1 MDSFDL
7 AIIGGGPAG
16 YRAAELA
23 QKGGLKTVLFEKKA
37 LGGTCLNE
45 GCIPTKALLNSAKIY
60 AAARDG
66 ARFGV
71 VAPGIALDHK
81 AAMAHKGRVV
91 KTLVGGVELKMKK
104 AGVTVVPEAATIT
117 GRTNDGFSVMAG
129 ERGYTAKRLLIC
141 SGSVPVLP
149 PIAGLRESLA
159 SGFAVTS
166 TEMLD
171 LVELPKR
178 LVVIGGGVI
187 GLEMA
192 SYYHEAG
199 SAVEVVEML
208 SKIGGPIDEK
218 LSSLLQKALEKSGVK
233 FNLSCKVTRIEAGKV
248 VYEKDGAEQS
258 VEADKVL
265 VSIGRRAFTEGLGL
279 ETIGVALER
288 GAVVVDEKGRTNVG
302 GVFAAG
308 DANGRSM
315 LAHTAYREAEL
326 CVNTMLGVSDRMD
339 YDAIPAVIYTHPE
352 VAGVGLTAEAARQKG
367 IAVDVVELPLRY
379 SGRYIAENP
388 SGNDICVL
396 VADKITH
403 KVLGVHLCGNYAS
416 EMIYGAAM
424 MIERSMRVEDVRK
437 VVFPHP
443 TVSEVIREAAFGLQE
458 TSRKEKDQ

>member
-1 MDSFDL
+1 MELFDL

-23 QKGGLKTVLFEKKA
+23 AKGGLKTVLFEKKS

-60 AAARDG
+60 TAAKEG

-71 VAPGIALDHK
+71 NAPGITLDHM

-91 KTLVGGVELKMKK
+91 KTLVGGVEMKMKK
-104 AGVTVVPEAATIT
+104 AGVTVVAAAAKIT
-117 GRTNDGFSVMAG
+117 GRAADGFAVAAG
-129 ERGYTAKRLLIC
+129 EQGFTAKKLLIC
-141 SGSVPVLP
+141 AGSVPVLP
-149 PIAGLRESLA
+149 PITGLRESLE
-159 SGFAVTS
+159 SGFTVTS

-171 LVELPKR
+171 MVELPKK

-199 SAVEVVEML
+199 SEVEVVEML
-208 SKIGGPIDEK
+208 PRIGGPIDEK
-218 LSSLLQKALEKSGVK
+218 LSGLLQKALEKSGVK

-248 VYEKDGAEQS
+248 VFEKDGTEQS

-265 VSIGRRAFTEGLGL
+265 VSIGRKPFTEGLGL
-279 ETIGVALER
+279 ESIGVALER
-288 GAVVVDEKGRTNVG
+288 GAVITDERGRTTVG

-308 DANGRSM
+308 DVNGKSM

-326 CVNTMLGVSDRMD
+326 CVNVMLGKEDRVN

-352 VAGVGLTAEAARQKG
+352 VAGVGLTAEAAKQKG

-388 SGNDICVL
+388 TGTDICIL
-396 VADKITH
+396 VADKTTR
-403 KVLGVHLCGNYAS
+403 KVLGVHMCGNYAS
-416 EMIYGAAM
+416 EIIYGAAM

-443 TVSEVIREAAFGLQE
+443 TVSEVLREAVFE
-458 TSRKEKDQ
+458 I

>member
-1 MDSFDL
+1 MDRFDL

-23 QKGGLKTVLFEKKA
+23 AKGGLKTVLFEKKA

-60 AAARDG
+60 TAAKDG

-71 VAPGIALDHK
+71 NAPGITLDHK

-91 KTLVGGVELKMKK
+91 KTLVGGVDMKMKK
-104 AGVTVVPEAATIT
+104 AGVTVVAAAARIT
-117 GRTNDGFSVMAG
+117 GRSADGFTVTAG
-129 ERGYTAKRLLIC
+129 EQDYTAKRLLIC

-149 PIAGLRESLA
+149 PITGLKEALA

-171 LVELPKR
+171 LVELPKK
-178 LVVIGGGVI
+178 LVMIGGGVI

-199 SAVEVVEML
+199 AAVEVVEML
-208 SKIGGPIDEK
+208 PKIGGPIDEK
-218 LSSLLQKALEKSGVK
+218 LSGLLQKALEKSGVK
-233 FNLSCKVTRIEAGKV
+233 FNLSCRVTRLEAGKV
-248 VYEKDGAEQS
+248 VFEKDGAEQS
-258 VEADKVL
+258 LEADCVL
-265 VSIGRRAFTEGLGL
+265 VSIGRKPFIDGLGL

-288 GAVVVDEKGRTNVG
+288 GAVVVDDKGRTTVG

-308 DANGRSM
+308 DVNGKSM

-326 CVNTMLGVSDRMD
+326 CVNTMLGNEDRMN

-367 IAVDVVELPLRY
+367 LAVDVVELPLRY
-379 SGRYIAENP
+379 SGRYLAENP
-388 SGNDICVL
+388 SGNDVCIL
-396 VADKITH
+396 VADKLTRR
-403 KVLGVHLCGNYAS
+403 VLGVHMCGNYAS
-416 EMIYGAAM
+416 EMIFGAAM
-424 MIERSMRVEDVRK
+424 MIERNMRVEDVRK

-443 TVSEVIREAAFGLQE
+443 TVSEVLRESAFE
-458 TSRKEKDQ
+458 I

>member
-1 MDSFDL
+1 MDIFDL

-16 YRAAELA
+16 YRAAELTA
-23 QKGGLKTVLFEKKA
+23 KGGLKTVVFEKKS

-60 AAARDG
+60 SAARDG

-71 VAPGIALDHK
+71 KVEGISLDHA

-104 AGVTVVPEAATIT
+104 AGVAVVPAAAAIR
-117 GRTNDGFSVMAG
+117 GRNAEGFELEAG
-129 ERGYTAKRLLIC
+129 EQAYAARRLLIC

-149 PIAGLRESLA
+149 QIAGLRDAIA

-171 LVELPKR
+171 MVELPKK
-178 LVVIGGGVI
+178 LAVIGGGVI

-208 SKIGGPIDEK
+208 PRIGGPIEEK
-218 LSSLLQKALEKSGVK
+218 LSLILQKALEKSGVK
-233 FNLSCKVTRIEAGKV
+233 FNLSCKVTRFEADKV
-248 VYEKDGAEQS
+248 VFEKDGKEHS
-258 VEADKVL
+258 VAADRVL
-265 VSIGRRAFTEGLGL
+265 VSIGRKAFTEGIGL
-279 ETIGVALER
+279 ENIGVALER
-288 GAVVVDEKGRTNVG
+288 GAIITDDKGRTNVG

-308 DANGRSM
+308 DVNGKSM

-326 CVNTMLGVSDRMD
+326 CVNTMLGREDRMN

-352 VAGVGLTAEAARQKG
+352 VAGVGLTVEAAKQKG

-388 SGNDICVL
+388 SGNDICIMV
-396 VADKITH
+396 VEKATRRI
-403 KVLGVHLCGNYAS
+403 LGVHMCGNYAS

-424 MIERSMRVEDVRK
+424 MIERNMRVEDVRK

-443 TVSEVIREAAFGLQE
+443 TVSEVLRESVFE
-458 TSRKEKDQ
+458 I

>member
-1 MDSFDL
+1 MDRFDL

-23 QKGGLKTVLFEKKA
+23 AKGGLKTVLFEKKA

-60 AAARDG
+60 TAAKDG

-71 VAPGIALDHK
+71 NAPGITLDHK

-91 KTLVGGVELKMKK
+91 KTLVGGVDMKMKK
-104 AGVTVVPEAATIT
+104 AGVTVVAAAARIT
-117 GRTNDGFSVMAG
+117 GRSADGFTVTAG
-129 ERGYTAKRLLIC
+129 EQDYTAKRLLIC

-149 PIAGLRESLA
+149 PITGLKEALA

-171 LVELPKR
+171 LVELPKK

-199 SAVEVVEML
+199 AAVEVVEML
-208 SKIGGPIDEK
+208 PKIGGPIDEK
-218 LSSLLQKALEKSGVK
+218 LSGLLQKALEKSGVK
-233 FNLSCKVTRIEAGKV
+233 FNLSCRVTRLEAGKV
-248 VYEKDGAEQS
+248 VFEKDGAEQS
-258 VEADKVL
+258 LEADCVL
-265 VSIGRRAFTEGLGL
+265 VSIGRKPFIDGLGL

-288 GAVVVDEKGRTNVG
+288 GAVVVDDKGRTTVG

-308 DANGRSM
+308 DVNGKSM

-326 CVNTMLGVSDRMD
+326 CVNTMLGNEDRMN

-367 IAVDVVELPLRY
+367 LAVDVVELPLRY
-379 SGRYIAENP
+379 SGRYLAENP
-388 SGNDICVL
+388 SGNDVCIL
-396 VADKITH
+396 VADKLTRR
-403 KVLGVHLCGNYAS
+403 VLGVHMCGNYAS
-416 EMIYGAAM
+416 EMIFGAAM
-424 MIERSMRVEDVRK
+424 MIERNMRVEDVRK

-443 TVSEVIREAAFGLQE
+443 TVSEVLRESAFE
-458 TSRKEKDQ
+458 I

>member
-1 MDSFDL
+1 MESFDL

-23 QKGGLKTVLFEKKA
+23 QKGGLKTVLFEKKS

-60 AAARDG
+60 TAAKEG

-71 VAPGIALDHK
+71 NAPGITLDHK

-91 KTLVGGVELKMKK
+91 KTLVGGVDMKMKK
-104 AGVTVVPEAATIT
+104 AGVTVVAAAARIT
-117 GRTNDGFSVMAG
+117 GRAAEGLSVVAG
-129 ERGYTAKRLLIC
+129 EQGYTAKRLLIC

-149 PIAGLRESLA
+149 PIMGLKESLA
-159 SGFAVTS
+159 TGFAVTS

-171 LVELPKR
+171 QVELPKK

-199 SAVEVVEML
+199 SEVEVVEML
-208 SKIGGPIDEK
+208 PKIGGPIDER
-218 LSSLLQKALEKSGVK
+218 LSGLLQKALEKIGVK
-233 FNLSCKVTRIEAGKV
+233 FNLGCKVTRFEAGKV
-248 VYEKDGAEQS
+248 VFEKDGAEQS

-265 VSIGRRAFTEGLGL
+265 VSIGRKPFTEGLGL

-288 GAVVVDEKGRTNVG
+288 GAIVVDEKGRTNVG

-308 DANGRSM
+308 DVNGKSM

-326 CVNTMLGVSDRMD
+326 CVNVMLGREDRVN

-352 VAGVGLTAEAARQKG
+352 VAGVGLTAEAAKQKG
-367 IAVDVVELPLRY
+367 IVVDVVELPLRY

-388 SGNDICVL
+388 SGNDVCIMVMEKDTRR
-396 VADKITH
+396 V
-403 KVLGVHLCGNYAS
+403 VGVHMCGNYAS

-424 MIERSMRVEDVRK
+424 MIERNMRVDDIRK

-443 TVSEVIREAAFGLQE
+443 TVSEVLREAVFE
-458 TSRKEKDQ
+458 F